1 MVVTL
6 FHSQLTSFLR
16 RCAREELKTSTEAL
30 LTYRHSESG
39 KVRKERSSS
48 RLGVAL
54 LERCCCSTQCWC
66 HTLLTRDVDNSLVIL
81 IVGADWNLDIFSK
94 SLLTKWCEQ
103 DGWDMRKKRRW
114 LSYWSSRM
122 HWPNDLMKRT
132 MDICG
137 FKISVARKSCLK
149 NLTTTIFTVGI
160 KTA

>member
-39 KVRKERSSS
+39 KVRKERS

-54 LERCCCSTQCWC
+54 LLHTMERCCSIQCWC

-81 IVGADWNLDIFSK
+81 IDGADWNLDIFSK

-103 DGWDMRKKRRW
+103 DG
-114 LSYWSSRM
+114 
-122 HWPNDLMKRT
+122 
-132 MDICG
+132 
-137 FKISVARKSCLK
+137 
-149 NLTTTIFTVGI
+149 
-160 KTA
+160 

>member
-54 LERCCCSTQCWC
+54 L
-66 HTLLTRDVDNSLVIL
+66 LLWSAAAQSNAGAIL
-81 IVGADWNLDIFSK
+81 F
-94 SLLTKWCEQ
+94 
-103 DGWDMRKKRRW
+103 
-114 LSYWSSRM
+114 
-122 HWPNDLMKRT
+122 
-132 MDICG
+132 
-137 FKISVARKSCLK
+137 
-149 NLTTTIFTVGI
+149 
-160 KTA
+160 